1 MNLWHCTALAAK
13 ARLVALGRPV
23 LRWIKSGVV
32 AATYASRQQELPMS
46 STSPPVRTS
55 TATVKQDG
63 FEVLDA
69 CHRQTLVMLDK
80 LATLVAGLDNGPP
93 DPQARATAGEVVQ
106 FFSTTARQHHED
118 EERHVF
124 PQLQDS
130 ADPEIVQAVL
140 RLQQDH
146 LWMDIDWRELGP
158 VLAAIAGDQGGYD
171 LAALREGV
179 EIFTVLSNDHIT
191 LEESCIYPQARLR
204 MRSPERQHMAQEM
217 AERRRARLAAQ
228 ASAARS
234 RR

>member
-1 MNLWHCTALAAK
+1 
-13 ARLVALGRPV
+13 
-23 LRWIKSGVV
+23 
-32 AATYASRQQELPMS
+32 MS
-46 STSPPVRTS
+46 STSQPDRT
-55 TATVKQDG
+55 TTVAVKQDG

-69 CHRQTLVMLDK
+69 CHRQTLVMLGK
-80 LATLVAGLDNGPP
+80 LAALVASLDNSPP
-93 DPQARATAGEVVQ
+93 DPQARSTAGEVVQ

-158 VLAAIAGDQGGYD
+158 VLAAIASDQGGYD

-179 EIFTVLSNDHIT
+179 EIFTMLSNDHIA
-191 LEESCIYPQARLR
+191 LEESCIYPQARMR
-204 MRSPERQHMAQEM
+204 MRSPERQQMGQEM
-217 AERRRARLAAQ
+217 AKRRRARSAAQ
-228 ASAARS
+228 ASAAGA